1 MKTVLVSL
9 VIALLSGMGVGSG
22 GLLVI
27 YLSLV
32 ENAPQLTAQ
41 GVNLLFFLFASSSSL
56 LVHILKRKIYIG
68 AVAVMSLFG
77 IFGSIFGSL
86 AAANLP
92 SDLLRKLFGAMLVI
106 SGIISF
112 RKSTKH
118 ARGQTQKR

>member
-27 YLSLV
+27 YLSLA
-32 ENAPQLTAQ
+32 ENVPQLTAQ
-41 GVNLLFFLFASSSSL
+41 GINLLFFLFASSSSL

-68 AVAVMSLFG
+68 AIAVMSLFG
-77 IFGSIFGSL
+77 IFGSVFGSL
-86 AAANLP
+86 VAANLP
-92 SDLLRKLFGAMLVI
+92 SDLLRKLFGGMLVI

-112 RKSTKH
+112 RKGTTPPS
-118 ARGQTQKR
+118 QKNREH

>member
-27 YLSLV
+27 YLSLA
-32 ENAPQLTAQ
+32 ENVPQLTAQ
-41 GVNLLFFLFASSSSL
+41 GINLLFFLFASSASL

-68 AVAVMSLFG
+68 AIVVMSLFG
-77 IFGSIFGSL
+77 IFGSVFGSL
-86 AAANLP
+86 VAANLP
-92 SDLLRKLFGAMLVI
+92 SDLLRKLFGGMLVI

-112 RKSTKH
+112 RKSTTSPSKKNREH
-118 ARGQTQKR
+118 